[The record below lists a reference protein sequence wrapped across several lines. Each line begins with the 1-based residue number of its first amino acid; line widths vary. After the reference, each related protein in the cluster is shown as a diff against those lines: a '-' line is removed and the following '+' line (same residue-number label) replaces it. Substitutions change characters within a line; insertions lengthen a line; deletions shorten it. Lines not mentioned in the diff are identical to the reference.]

1 MLFNSVAFIIFFI
14 IVHQVFWRI
23 SGKPRKYWLLLSSI
37 VFYGFW
43 SVPFLFHFLAAVGLA
58 YLFLLLLRRHRRPA
72 ILATII
78 ALLLANLLFFKYTN
92 SVLTILGEEFNLPVA
107 LLWRQELGLILPLAI
122 SFYTFQIVAFL
133 VDYWRGE
140 IEELNFIDFAVF
152 ILFFPQLIA
161 GPIMRHHEFLGQLDH
176 PVQREGDNARGL
188 YRILLGTIK
197 KVLIADQIGT
207 IINPLWQNPE
217 NLDAIGAVV
226 AVLGFVAQIYCDF
239 SGYTDMAR
247 GMALLLGYRIPE
259 NFYAPYLATSFTEL
273 WRRWHVTLAT
283 WLRDYLYFPL
293 GGSRVSTG
301 RLYVNILIV
310 MCLGGLWHGN
320 SYNFFFWGF
329 WSGLCLIGEKLLRL
343 DGPARNTAMA
353 IVRNTG
359 VMLAWCVGATFF
371 RAPDLQTVGAIGE
384 ALTRVG
390 AAARSMDIHE
400 MLVFQF
406 YVITLILQ
414 AARQYKKY
422 YIDYLIKYSPVI
434 LPVLTVLIYFMIAR
448 IEKPAA
454 QFYYFQF

>member
-1 MLFNSVAFIIFFI
+1 MLFNSVAFLVFFL

-23 SGKPRKYWLLLSSI
+23 SAAPRKYWLLLTSV

-43 SVPFLFHFLAAVGLA
+43 SVPFLLHFLGAIILA
-58 YLFLLLLRRHRRPA
+58 YVFLLWLRRHRHPA
-72 ILATII
+72 ILAAVICI
-78 ALLLANLLFFKYTN
+78 LMANLLFFKYTN
-92 SVLTILGEEFNLPVA
+92 SVLTILAAQFDLPTA
-107 LLWRQELGLILPLAI
+107 LIWKEKLGLILPLAI
-122 SFYTFQIVAFL
+122 SFYTFQIIAFI

-140 IEELNFIDFAVF
+140 IKELNFVDFAIF

-161 GPIMRHHEFLGQLDH
+161 GPIMRHHEFLEQLDH
-176 PVQREGDNARGL
+176 PVRQPGDNARGL
-188 YRILLGTIK
+188 YRVLFGTVK
-197 KVLIADQIGT
+197 KVLIADQIGA
-207 IINPLWQNPE
+207 IINPLWENPGQ
-217 NLDAIGAVV
+217 LDAIGASV

-301 RLYVNILIV
+301 RLYLNIMIV

-329 WSGLCLIGEKLLRL
+329 WSGLCLIGEKLLGL
-343 DGPARNTAMA
+343 DGPARNRVMA
-353 IVRNTG
+353 VVRNFG
-359 VMLAWCVGATFF
+359 VMIAWCIGAIFF
-371 RAPDLQTVGAIGE
+371 RAPDIQTTGAIWQAFLGGAPAR
-384 ALTRVG
+384 ALDV
-390 AAARSMDIHE
+390 SE
-400 MLVFQF
+400 FLVFQF
-406 YVITLILQ
+406 YLTALILQ
-414 AARQYKKY
+414 AVRLYKKHFL
-422 YIDYLIKYSPVI
+422 DFFIKYSLYI
-434 LPVLTVLIYFMIAR
+434 LPVATVIIYFLIAR

-454 QFYYFQF
+454 EFYYFQF